1 MPLCIH
7 AHKHRLTPLSATVLG
22 SRRYNLREEE
32 PEPVK
37 PKREEDTGYHV
48 IQEAEMA
55 SPIPRRAG
63 RFDRDEGGRHGMRD
77 SSDTQYVQK

>member
-1 MPLCIH
+1 M
-7 AHKHRLTPLSATVLG
+7 
-22 SRRYNLREEE
+22 REEE

-63 RFDRDEGGRHGMRD
+63 RFDRDEGGRHGMHNSSGINAGLRTLQATQAVFEFISNFFQCSVGID
-77 SSDTQYVQK
+77 SE